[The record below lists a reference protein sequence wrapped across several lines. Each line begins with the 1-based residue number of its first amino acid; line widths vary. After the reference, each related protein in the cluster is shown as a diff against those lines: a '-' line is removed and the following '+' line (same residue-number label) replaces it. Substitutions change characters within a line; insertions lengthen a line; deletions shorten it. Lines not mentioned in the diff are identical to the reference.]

1 MKKSGYKS
9 ILMLYSTLF
18 ILSVLVILV
27 GALLVGNIITAT
39 GPNGN
44 AVKSN
49 WPQEYTRDF
58 SAYFDLDGDIPVI
71 SGAGIQSLDEFRLW
85 IQILD
90 ENGNEV
96 LAHNTTAEQPT
107 HYSPIDFLRLYQGEG
122 NQSETVFADRIVTG
136 TAQWTYIIGFPMN
149 ITKVTMF
156 LDGESFTGG
165 RSIIIVLI
173 SAAAMLMLLTGGVFG
188 VWIIRHM
195 RKMTQAIGQIPY
207 RLYEPIHGHG
217 PFQDVYDSLNGM
229 NSELLKGDKEL
240 AQNEIM
246 REEWITN
253 ITHDL
258 KTPLSPI
265 RGYAELL
272 ADPDNVLAA
281 ENRIQY
287 GRTILRNT
295 AYAEKLVNDLKLTYQ
310 LKNNMLP
317 LDKKQSNL
325 ARFLKELVI
334 EILNDPEYSGRTI
347 EFDTDNE
354 ELSFSFDE
362 KLLKRALNNLVY
374 NALIH
379 NPKSAGVNVSLL
391 TTDRIALIIED
402 NGKGM
407 TAEEVDRLFERYY
420 RGTNTEANTGGTG
433 LGMAIAKQIIEIH
446 GGDIAVHLKCNMNFS
461 ILRVVNQGIVNQ
473 IIQRPFQ

>member
-9 ILMLYSTLF
+9 ILILYSTLF
-18 ILSVLVILV
+18 ILSVLIILV
-27 GALLVGNIITAT
+27 GTLLVMNIIAAT
-39 GPNGN
+39 DPNGN
-44 AVKSN
+44 TVKSN
-49 WPQEYTRDF
+49 WPQEYTRNF
-58 SAYFDLDGDIPVI
+58 SVYFDLDGDVPNI
-71 SGAGIQSLDEFRLW
+71 SEAGIQSLDNNRLW
-85 IQILD
+85 LQILD
-90 ENGNEV
+90 ENGNEA
-96 LAHNTTAEQPT
+96 LAHNTTAAQPK

-122 NQSETVFADRIVTG
+122 NQSETVFADRVTTSAG
-136 TAQWTYIIGFPMN
+136 QWTYVIGFPMN
-149 ITKVTMF
+149 ITKVTML

-165 RSIIIVLI
+165 KSIIIMLI
-173 SAAAMLMLLTGGVFG
+173 SAAAMLMLLVGGVFG

-195 RKMTQAIGQIPY
+195 RKMTQAIGQIAY
-207 RLYEPIHGHG
+207 RLYEPIQGSG

-229 NSELLKGDKEL
+229 NSELLKGDKES
-240 AQNEIM
+240 AQNEAM

-272 ADPDNVLAA
+272 TDPDSSMAA
-281 ENRIQY
+281 DTRIQY
-287 GRTILRNT
+287 GHTILRNT

-317 LDKKQSNL
+317 LDKKQSNF

-334 EILNDPEYSGRTI
+334 EILNDPEYSDRTI
-347 EFDTDNE
+347 GFDTDNE
-354 ELSFSFDE
+354 VISFSFDE
-362 KLLKRALNNLVY
+362 KLIKRALDNLLY

-379 NPKSAGVNVSLL
+379 NPKSTDINVSLRANDSI
-391 TTDRIALIIED
+391 TLIIED
-402 NGKGM
+402 NGNGM
-407 TAEEVDRLFERYY
+407 TAEETARLFERYY

-446 GGDIAVHLKCNMNFS
+446 DGDIDVESKVGKGTRITIDFPLAN
-461 ILRVVNQGIVNQ
+461 
-473 IIQRPFQ
+473 